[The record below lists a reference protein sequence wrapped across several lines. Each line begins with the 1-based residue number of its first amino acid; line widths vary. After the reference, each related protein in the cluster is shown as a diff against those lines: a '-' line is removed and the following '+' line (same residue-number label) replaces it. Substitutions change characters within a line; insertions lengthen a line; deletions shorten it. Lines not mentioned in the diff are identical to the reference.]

1 MLTRWIEQHDKK
13 NLYGASL
20 NSTTIASYRVTSPS
34 SVELVRTISGT
45 GKCFNKT
52 AAFIQATTVPPY
64 NVIVASWSGAVSGA
78 DPNGCGMSL
87 AADAEDGSLTKVL
100 NTWAYSN
107 ASSSHGIDIREVGG
121 ETVVYSTDLTANAV
135 WGHKIDK
142 LTGQAVAIF
151 REQDEAGSHPRH
163 LRIHPG
169 GKYLYVLLEAA
180 NFLHEYSVDEK
191 TGLVIKQTSRWSLLP
206 EGESPFDTIEPMI

>member
-1 MLTRWIEQHDKK
+1 M
-13 NLYGASL
+13 
-20 NSTTIASYRVTSPS
+20 
-34 SVELVRTISGT
+34 RTISGN

-52 AAFIQATTVPPY
+52 AAFIQATTVFPY
-64 NVIVASWSGAVSGA
+64 NVIVASWPGAVSGA

-87 AADAEDGSLTKVL
+87 AADPEDGSLTKVL
-100 NTWAYSN
+100 DTWAYSN
-107 ASSSHGIDIREVGG
+107 ASSSHGIDIREVEG

-142 LTGQAVAIF
+142 STGQAAAMF

-191 TGLVIKQTSRWSLLP
+191 TGMVIKQTSQWPLLP
-206 EGESPFDTIEPMI
+206 KGESPFDASE